1 MGPTNGD
8 FRPFSAVQRVRS
20 EMNAFSTFSYLSP
33 AQPLGTDRF
42 GGDGGKESGVTVS
55 TKTAAFSAFFD
66 AGQ

>member
-1 MGPTNGD
+1 
-8 FRPFSAVQRVRS
+8 
-20 EMNAFSTFSYLSP
+20 MNAFSTFSYLSP